1 MRSEDMESNPPGFV
15 KIQKLIASSAHKSG
29 NYRFEI
35 LLPERVAERID
46 HDEKVRQD
54 KVMEALL
61 DEKPKEVARQV
72 EGPRGA
78 MERPLDKKL
87 DPEAAVPVNMFVSG
101 ADYDPQREHLIH
113 APDAPAKVLE
123 RAKLT
128 TDDELNARDLAVLT
142 RLKDRGPLRKI
153 INPVLLDP
161 SLTTFDKLAGNH
173 PHFGEVI
180 EFVKGHLVLSRVSAK
195 PLRIPPILLFGGP
208 GLGKSH
214 FTRDLAAALGTVC
227 HLCSMDGSVS
237 NASLLG
243 LDRKWSNS
251 TPGVLFDLLCLGDC
265 ANPVV
270 LLDELEKVGRDTKD
284 DPLAPLHSLLEP
296 STATRVRDA
305 SMNFEFDASLVTW
318 IATANHVLFLPAS
331 LRSRFREFRID
342 HPNAEQAITLA
353 FSVTSSVIEKTA
365 PAGFSP
371 PKRAVILKVA
381 HLTAREIYQVVEQAI
396 GKAVLNHRTTIELRD
411 LPVELIQLDADSDS
425 KYPGGIGYLH

>member
-1 MRSEDMESNPPGFV
+1 MRSEDFESKPPGFV
-15 KIQKLIASSAHKSG
+15 KTQKVISSAKSG
-29 NYRFEI
+29 RNYRFEI
-35 LLPERVAERID
+35 LLPERVAEQIEL
-46 HDEKVRQD
+46 DEQIRQ
-54 KVMEALL
+54 ALI
-61 DEKPKEVARQV
+61 DEKPKEVSQQAEVPRVPV
-72 EGPRGA
+72 EKA
-78 MERPLDKKL
+78 LDKTPN
-87 DPEAAVPVNMFVSG
+87 PEAAVSVITFVPG
-101 ADYDPQREHLIH
+101 VDYDPQREHLIH
-113 APDAPAKVLE
+113 APDAPAEVLE

-128 TDDELNARDLAVLT
+128 TDDALNARDLEILT

-153 INPVLLDP
+153 INPALLDP
-161 SLTTFDKLAGNH
+161 SLEPFDKLAGKH

-180 EFVKGHLVLSRVSAK
+180 EFVKSQVVLSRVSAK

-227 HLCSMDGSVS
+227 YRCPMDASVS

-251 TPGVLFDLLCLGDC
+251 APGVLFDLLCVGGC

-284 DPLAPLHSLLEP
+284 DPLSPLHSLLEP

-318 IATANHVLFLPAS
+318 VATANHVLFLPAS

-342 HPNAEQAITLA
+342 HPTAEQAITLA

-365 PAGFSP
+365 PPGFSP
-371 PKRAVILKVA
+371 PKRTVILKLA

-411 LPVELIQLDADSDS
+411 LPEELIQLDADSDS
-425 KYPGGIGYLH
+425 KYPGRMGYVH

>member
-1 MRSEDMESNPPGFV
+1 MRSEDMESRPAGFV
-15 KIQKLIASSAHKSG
+15 KVQKLIASSAQRSG
-29 NYRFEI
+29 SYRFEI
-35 LLPERVAERID
+35 LLPERVAEKID
-46 HDEKVRQD
+46 DDEKIHQG
-54 KVMEALL
+54 KVVEALL
-61 DEKPKEVARQV
+61 DEKPKEVARPPEV
-72 EGPRGA
+72 PRGA
-78 MERPLDKKL
+78 MQRPLDKKP
-87 DPEAAVPVNMFVSG
+87 DPEAAVPVKTFVPG
-101 ADYDPQREHLIH
+101 ADYDPQRQHLIH
-113 APDAPAKVLE
+113 TPDAPAKVLE
-123 RAKLT
+123 NAKLSA
-128 TDDELNARDLAVLT
+128 DAELNARDLAVLT
-142 RLKDRGPLRKI
+142 QLKDRGPLRKI

-161 SLTTFDKLAGNH
+161 SLAPFDKLAGMH

-180 EFVKGHLVLSRVSAK
+180 EFVKSQVALSRVSAK

-214 FTRDLAAALGTVC
+214 FTRDLATALGTVC

-243 LDRKWSNS
+243 LDRKWGNS

-270 LLDELEKVGRDTKD
+270 LLDELEKAGRCTKD

-318 IATANHVLFLPAS
+318 IATANHVMFLPTS

-342 HPNAEQAITLA
+342 HPNAAQAITLA

-365 PAGFSP
+365 PAGFSQP
-371 PKRAVILKVA
+371 QRAVILKLA

-396 GKAVLNHRTTIELRD
+396 GKAVLNHRTTIEMRD
-411 LPVELIQLDADSDS
+411 LPLELTQLDADPDS
-425 KYPGGIGYLH
+425 KYPGQMGYVH